1 MAEDCNPFEANKFYY
16 VIKFEI
22 SDIKIAILGL
32 NTAWISTQQEEQGQ
46 LLLGER
52 QISDGIETSDT
63 SDLRIAVMH
72 HPFEWLRTFDRN
84 DAEGLFLNSC
94 DFILQG
100 HMHRLGI
107 SLNITPDGEAYVIS
121 AGACYES
128 REYSNSYNFARI
140 NKVTLKGILYL
151 RTYSNER
158 GGFWTKDVR
167 SYRNVDDGVYP
178 FPLSKRLSELLGGEK
193 ELVKQMTIHNSRIGI
208 YYGNLYVLK
217 ENFTGR
223 IQERILLSQWLGE
236 DGCPILSLIAL
247 GGMGK
252 SALIW
257 AWLHSDILNQ
267 KIPGMIPDT
276 EEESS
281 ECRVSENSLPGCIFW
296 WSFYDHEAS
305 FDKFLDWLFT

>member
-1 MAEDCNPFEANKFYY
+1 
-16 VIKFEI
+16 
-22 SDIKIAILGL
+22 
-32 NTAWISTQQEEQGQ
+32 
-46 LLLGER
+46 
-52 QISDGIETSDT
+52 
-63 SDLRIAVMH
+63 MH

-128 REYSNSYNFARI
+128 SEYSNSYNFTRI
-140 NKVTLKGILYL
+140 DKGTSNGILYL
-151 RTYSNER
+151 RMYSNER
-158 GGFWTKDVR
+158 GGFWTKDVK
-167 SYRNVDDGVYP
+167 SYRNVDNGVYA

-193 ELVKQMTIHNSRIGI
+193 ELVNQMTIHNSRIGI

-236 DGCPILSLIAL
+236 EGCPILSLIAL

-281 ECRVSENSLPGCIFW
+281 ECRVPENSLPGCIFW
-296 WSFYDHEAS
+296 WSFYDYEAS
-305 FDKFLDWLFT
+305 FDKFLDWLFTQMTKEMKIPESHPLKHDKIKAIVNKLRDNRFLLILDGFERELRAYSSLVCV